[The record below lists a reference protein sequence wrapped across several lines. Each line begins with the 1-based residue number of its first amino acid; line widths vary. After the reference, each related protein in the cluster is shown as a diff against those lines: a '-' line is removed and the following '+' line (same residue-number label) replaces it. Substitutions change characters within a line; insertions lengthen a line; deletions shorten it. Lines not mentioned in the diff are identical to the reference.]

1 MQAGKDTDLDIFQ
14 FNKTEKIK
22 ADYHKFFMTDE
33 EEEDKAVNDA
43 DKMRDMQASMELKYG
58 K

>member
-22 ADYHKFFMTDE
+22 SDYRKFFMTDE
-33 EEEDKAVNDA
+33 EEEDKATADA
-43 DKMRDMQASMELKYG
+43 DKMRDMQASMKIKYG